1 MRTPTLRDTQ
11 SVEQSSKISTR
22 RTPVCML
29 FSSNEKH
36 AELLEGWDVRNDSH
50 NGPSIFRR
58 VLEESN
64 KNPLHGDLGGELSS
78 RPAAGQHERTRL
90 PIPESKRQFYFVD
103 EQQLSIFEI
112 VKLSDYRREGSAPR
126 PGQVSLSN
134 RSTTAS
140 MSLEAEILSCTRCQ
154 AEFAVGT
161 GETSDQLKFGETY
174 KLTGSWTESSGFHV
188 EDGITVKVP
197 NLPIITNMKIEFSN
211 TLHTVCFVILCGTG
225 LIVGESLNVTLNSS
239 HSLIAT
245 VTSGIETKTTE
256 LQIG

>member
-1 MRTPTLRDTQ
+1 
-11 SVEQSSKISTR
+11 
-22 RTPVCML
+22 
-29 FSSNEKH
+29 
-36 AELLEGWDVRNDSH
+36 
-50 NGPSIFRR
+50 
-58 VLEESN
+58 
-64 KNPLHGDLGGELSS
+64 
-78 RPAAGQHERTRL
+78 
-90 PIPESKRQFYFVD
+90 
-103 EQQLSIFEI
+103 
-112 VKLSDYRREGSAPR
+112 
-126 PGQVSLSN
+126 
-134 RSTTAS
+134 